1 MSTRAQGDLS
11 VLSVSNSGQEVQ
23 SGDVERLFQPFQR
36 LDGAR
41 SGQGQGHGLGLA
53 IVKAVAV
60 AHNATITTRA
70 RPEGGLAVEVSFR
83 ATVPVPD
90 EETGVERQLEPA
102 TG

>member
-1 MSTRAQGDLS
+1 MASTVASLTLFSWLRLPRRTARLRLTLFYGGLF
-11 VLSVSNSGQEVQ
+11 LVS
-23 SGDVERLFQPFQR
+23 
-36 LDGAR
+36 GAR

-53 IVKAVAV
+53 IVKAVVV

-70 RPEGGLAVEVSFR
+70 RPEGGLAVEVGFR

-90 EETGVERQLEPA
+90 EKTGVERQLEPA